1 MPPKRQ
7 RTEDEASKNTLSPDA
22 DAAAGLVQIELAENG
37 MSALVKVGERFAK
50 EKPFKG
56 LKIAVN
62 LHVTK
67 ETAVLIRALAKGGA
81 KIALT
86 GCNAFSTQ
94 DNIAAALASEG
105 IEVHAIHGCS
115 KGSPYTRLASWL
127 TVADVPA
134 AG

>member
-1 MPPKRQ
+1 
-7 RTEDEASKNTLSPDA
+7 
-22 DAAAGLVQIELAENG
+22 
-37 MSALVKVGERFAK
+37 MSALVKVGERFAS

-56 LKIAVN
+56 LRIAVN

-81 KIALT
+81 QIALT

-105 IEVHAIHGCS
+105 IEVHAKHGCS
-115 KGSPYTRLASWL
+115 KEEYY
-127 TVADVPA
+127 DNYYY
-134 AG
+134 